1 MSNTMPVPAY
11 RDDPNCRETFVET
24 VQVGVDAMGFARV
37 EFCVLRW
44 EPDPPRTPRRV
55 PVIRLVMSRPVAL
68 ALRDQLVNMA
78 QNVPPQQA
86 AGMMSI
92 PPGSSAQ

>member
-11 RDDPNCRETFVET
+11 HDDPNCRETFVET

-55 PVIRLVMSRPVAL
+55 PVVRLVMSRPVAL
-68 ALRDQLVNMA
+68 ALRDQLVNMSQHVPA
-78 QNVPPQQA
+78 QSPAMMNLPP
-86 AGMMSI
+86 S
-92 PPGSSAQ
+92 SSAQ

>member
-1 MSNTMPVPAY
+1 
-11 RDDPNCRETFVET
+11 
-24 VQVGVDAMGFARV
+24 
-37 EFCVLRW
+37 
-44 EPDPPRTPRRV
+44 
-55 PVIRLVMSRPVAL
+55 MSRPVAL

>member
-1 MSNTMPVPAY
+1 MSNPMPVPAY
-11 RDDPNCRETFVET
+11 QDDPNCRETFVET

-44 EPDPPRTPRRV
+44 DPDPPRTPRRV
-55 PVIRLVMSRPVAL
+55 PVVRLVLSRPVAL

-78 QNVPPQQA
+78 QHVTPQTTQ
-86 AGMMSI
+86 MMNI
-92 PPGSSAQ
+92 PPSSSAQ